1 MSRKETKAKAKKE
14 QKAKSKGGFLDFPI
28 KKKLFLT
35 HGTIALTAVILAIG
49 ALVGVWRMTAYFQK
63 FHDGPITSLN
73 AVSDLRYAT
82 GAMESAILSATQSG
96 GLSYEQFNSE
106 AGAQGATI
114 TEAVATLRGTLKDAQ
129 AIAVLDQIDAAFAN
143 CNTALYEMDGYLSA
157 GTRYAAKNIFDTS
170 CSAYLDEIQTH
181 AETLNEIILGEG
193 DSIYSY
199 AMGLSKV
206 MYGIGVFLGVLA
218 IVVSCAQTFQVTE
231 KINTPVKQI
240 VDATKR
246 FRDGDLLAG
255 KSITFR
261 SGDELG
267 EMAYAVDRTMYTVD
281 TYVKEI
287 IQILDEMATGNL
299 TRSDSQITDF
309 VGDYAV
315 IKESFSHILGQ
326 LNSMMEDIRSS
337 AGQLSDGS
345 GQIAAGAQ
353 LLAQGAAE
361 QAGSIQEL
369 TASLTTTVEDVTATA
384 ATASTAAKFS
394 NMANQEVASCNEQM
408 QRMVA
413 TMEDINRHS
422 GEISRIV
429 KTIEDIAFQTNIL
442 ALNAAVEAARA
453 GAAGKGFAVVA
464 DEVRSLASKSA
475 EASQTTAELIG
486 GTLVAVEQGNKIA
499 RETSETLSR
508 VVKGTHDIGQD
519 ILHVAEAAT
528 REAEKLNEIVIG
540 INQISEVVQ
549 TTASTAE
556 ESAAASEELSGQA
569 DLLKNLAD
577 QFRLRSDLY

>member
-1 MSRKETKAKAKKE
+1 MSRKDTAAKPKKE
-14 QKAKSKGGFLDFPI
+14 KKSKAGFNDFPI

-96 GLSYEQFNSE
+96 GLSYEEFNAE

-114 TEAVATLRGTLKDAQ
+114 TEAVATLRGTLKDDA
-129 AIAVLDQIDAAFAN
+129 AVAVLDQIDTAFAS
-143 CNTALYEMDGYLSA
+143 CNAALYEMDSYLSS
-157 GTRYAAKNIFDTS
+157 GTRYAAKNIFDAN
-170 CSAYLDEIQTH
+170 CSAYLDEIQNQ
-181 AETLNEIILGEG
+181 AEALNELILDEG

-206 MYGIGVFLGVLA
+206 MYGIGVFLGILA
-218 IVVSCAQTFQVTE
+218 IVVSCAQTFQVTN

-299 TRSDSQITDF
+299 SRADSQITDF

-345 GQIAAGAQ
+345 SQIAAGAQ
-353 LLAQGAAE
+353 TLAQGAAE

-384 ATASTAAKFS
+384 ATAANAAKFS
-394 NMANQEVASCNEQM
+394 EKANQEVTSCNEQM
-408 QRMVA
+408 QQMLA
-413 TMEDINRHS
+413 TMDDINRHS

-528 REAEKLNEIVIG
+528 REAEKLNEIVVG
-540 INQISEVVQ
+540 INQISDVVQ

-569 DLLKNLAD
+569 DLLKNMAD
-577 QFRLRSDLY
+577 QFRLRNDVY

>member
-96 GLSYEQFNSE
+96 GLNFDQFNE
-106 AGAQGATI
+106 QAGAHGAMI
-114 TEAVATLRGTLKDAQ
+114 TQSLTTLRECLTDET
-129 AIAVLDQIDAAFAN
+129 AIATVAQIDTAFAN
-143 CNTALYEMDGYLSA
+143 ANTAMYEMSDFLSK
-157 GTRYAAKNIFDTS
+157 GNRFAAKNAFEEH
-170 CSAYLDEIQTH
+170 CSAYMSEIQEC
-181 AETLNEIILGEG
+181 AETLNGLITSEG
-193 DSIYSY
+193 DDLYGY

-206 MYGIGVFLGVLA
+206 MYGIGVFLGILA

-369 TASLTTTVEDVTATA
+369 TASLTTTVEDVTASDWAKSDAAWAIANGLADAGQDMTKTA
-384 ATASTAAKFS
+384 T
-394 NMANQEVASCNEQM
+394 
-408 QRMVA
+408 R
-413 TMEDINRHS
+413 
-422 GEISRIV
+422 GEIAV
-429 KTIEDIAFQTNIL
+429 YLT
-442 ALNAAVEAARA
+442 AL
-453 GAAGKGFAVVA
+453 
-464 DEVRSLASKSA
+464 
-475 EASQTTAELIG
+475 Q
-486 GTLVAVEQGNKIA
+486 
-499 RETSETLSR
+499 
-508 VVKGTHDIGQD
+508 
-519 ILHVAEAAT
+519 
-528 REAEKLNEIVIG
+528 
-540 INQISEVVQ
+540 
-549 TTASTAE
+549 
-556 ESAAASEELSGQA
+556 
-569 DLLKNLAD
+569 KN
-577 QFRLRSDLY
+577 RTK